1 MHTAAVTGDV
11 DGFVAAL
18 REDWQRRAR
27 MRLLEEIRAAAPFGE
42 HIKWRHPYFDLEGA
56 AVLKWFCAKDWINVY
71 FFRGRELRD
80 PHGLFQPSDNSKML
94 TVKVTQAT
102 DLDSVAFR
110 ELVRAAAALARVE
123 RPRRESVGYRKRI
136 RYWDE

>member
-1 MHTAAVTGDV
+1 MTGDV

-18 REDWQRRAR
+18 HEDWQRRACR
-27 MRLLEEIRAAAPFGE
+27 RLLKEIRAAAPFGK

-102 DLDSVAFR
+102 DLDSVTFR
-110 ELVRAAAALARVE
+110 ELVRAAAALARV
-123 RPRRESVGYRKRI
+123 
-136 RYWDE
+136 